1 MPLPS
6 GWVDHLFAKL
16 SVRYGAAFMR
26 QWADAAPVLVKADWA
41 EVLDG
46 FERHPEAFTYALA
59 NLPDAPVN
67 AIQFRAIARRAP
79 NPAAA
84 ALPEP
89 PADPVRVQAAVDRMQ
104 ATAGRLGSRNLAQE
118 CIDNIER
125 LCNGKPS
132 SAQKAMVQSCLRM
145 PGTSTTLQLQRAAA
159 QPEGAEV

>member
-6 GWVDHLFAKL
+6 DWVDHLVAKL

-26 QWADAAPVLVKADWA
+26 QWADASPVLVKTDWA

-46 FERHPEAFTYALA
+46 FERHPQALTYALA
-59 NLPDAPVN
+59 NLPDTPVN

-84 ALPEP
+84 SLPEP
-89 PADPVRVQAAVDRMQ
+89 PADPARVGAAVQAML
-104 ATAGRLGSRNLAQE
+104 ATKATLIAKSPAQE

-132 SAQKAMVQSCLRM
+132 SAQKAMVRSCLRM
-145 PGTSTTLQLQRAAA
+145 QGTTTNLGLTAA
-159 QPEGAEV
+159 